1 MAKKLFLICSVSL
14 LLLLAACGGKDGGDE
29 PPPADAPPA
38 TAPTTEAAPTEAA
51 PVEDAAAPENAPAG
65 DTAAPEASDDPAG
78 GAVSSLEDVKTAVI
92 QIEAEGTFRDPEQGL
107 LMNTAGRG
115 SGFIIDPEGI
125 AVTNN
130 HVVAGAAL
138 IKVWVGGESEPR
150 NAKILGTSE
159 CSDLAIID
167 IEGDGYPYL
176 TWYDGDLSV
185 GLDVYAA
192 GFPLGDPEYTLTRGI
207 IAKERAD
214 GETRWSSIDYVIQH
228 DATINPGNSG
238 GPLVTADGQV
248 VAVNYA
254 GASGVDQYFSI
265 ARDEAVQITDI
276 LRDGQDYESIGING
290 RVVADPDNNLF
301 GIWVSSVESGTPA
314 DKAGVEPGDIITQL
328 EGLVLS
334 TDGTMADYCDIL
346 RTRDAEDTMD
356 IEVLR
361 FDTQEVLA
369 GQINGDPLAQ
379 RFSFAQELQ
388 EEVAAEPASG
398 SAVPQSY
405 TYRTVTD
412 DSRTLAVNVPEQW
425 SDVDGSPWVAN
436 GNQIGVA
443 ITAAPNINDFYNTWT
458 TPGIF
463 FAASTSLAQEATPDE
478 VLDLFDFTEDCQYQ
492 GREDYNDEAYTGRY
506 ELWRDCGGEG
516 AMMLVL
522 SATPQSSQ
530 EVIVLV
536 VTLVVSDADLE
547 ALDYILNSFDVV
559 PGQ

>member
-29 PPPADAPPA
+29 LPPAGTPPT
-38 TAPTTEAAPTEAA
+38 TAPTAETA
-51 PVEDAAAPENAPAG
+51 PVEDTAVPENTPAEEA
-65 DTAAPEASDDPAG
+65 TAPEAPEAPDKPAG
-78 GAVSSLEDVKTAVI
+78 GAVSSLEEVKTAVI

-107 LMNTAGRG
+107 LMNVAGRG

-125 AVTNN
+125 AITNN

-238 GPLVTADGQV
+238 GPLVTAEGQV
-248 VAVNYA
+248 VGVNYA

-301 GIWVSSVESGTPA
+301 GIWVSSVESGSPA
-314 DKAGVEPGDIITQL
+314 DKVGIEPGDIVTQL

-346 RTRDAEDTMD
+346 RTREATDPMD
-356 IEVLR
+356 VEVLR

-369 GQINGDPLAQ
+369 GQINGEPLAQ

-388 EEVAAEPASG
+388 EEVAAEPAG
-398 SAVPQSY
+398 SAAPQNY

-412 DSRTLAVNVPEQW
+412 DSRILRVEVPEQW

-436 GNQIGVA
+436 DTRIGVA
-443 ITAAPNINDFYNTWT
+443 VTAAPNINDFYNTWT

-463 FAASTSLAQEATPDE
+463 FAASSSLAQEATPNDM
-478 VLDLFDFTEDCQYQ
+478 LDLFDFSEDCQAA
-492 GREDYNDEAYTGRY
+492 GRSDYSDEIYTGVY
-506 ELWRDCGGEG
+506 DLWSNCGGQNS
-516 AMMLVL
+516 MMLVL
-522 SATPQSSQ
+522 SATPQSQ
-530 EVIVLV
+530 DYIVLV
-536 VTLVVSDADLE
+536 VTLIVSDADLE
-547 ALDYILNSFDVV
+547 ALDHILNSFDVV
-559 PGQ
+559 TGQ